1 MAVVLAQGAKVALG
15 KDGEELGRVRMGL
28 GWDTI
33 KHAGLR
39 PGLQA
44 LTGVD
49 LDAACLLFDADHH
62 LVDSVWARQLT
73 SKDGSV
79 SHTGDDITGHGAGD
93 DESIIVDL
101 TLVPMRVTALVFTV
115 SSFAGHDFS
124 KIASAYCR
132 LLDESTSAELAR
144 YEVQPN
150 GTHNAKVFAKL
161 IRDGEGGWI
170 MTAIGAPAVAH
181 TIHELVPAIVPHL
194 HHH

>member
-1 MAVVLAQGAKVALG
+1 MAVVLAQGAKVTLG
-15 KDGEELGRVRMGL
+15 KDGEELHRVRMGL
-28 GWDTI
+28 GWDPV

-62 LVDSVWARQLT
+62 LVDAVWARQLK

-79 SHTGDDITGHGAGD
+79 THTGDDVTGHGPGD
-93 DESIIVDL
+93 DEAIIVDL
-101 TLVPMRVTALVFTV
+101 ASLPSRVTALVFTA
-115 SSFAGHDFS
+115 SSFSGADFS

-132 LLDESTSAELAR
+132 LLDDHTQAELAR
-144 YEVQPN
+144 YEVTPS
-150 GTHNAKVFAKL
+150 GTHNAKVFAKVV
-161 IRDGEGGWI
+161 RDADGWT

-181 TIHELVPAIVPHL
+181 TINDLVPAIAPHL
-194 HHH
+194 